1 MKPKQISIPNQA
13 DCSFSI
19 RKDTMANINNSWH
32 HHKEIELICFHKGS
46 GTQFIGDHIQRF
58 DAGDVVLIGT
68 DLPHYWKYDIEDTED
83 SGAAYSTVIHFRDN
97 FIGEKFL
104 FLPEVSSIKF
114 LLDKARNG
122 ILISGSRAAI
132 IQEKMELIYQLD
144 GMQKIIALLDCL
156 GTFANFKKLPCLSSL
171 GFKYDRRLSQKA
183 KLNKIYDFVFHN
195 FKHKIS
201 LVEVAAMVDLAPHSF
216 CRYFK
221 NHTGKTFS
229 LFLTEVRI
237 GYARKLMLEK
247 EMRIKEVCYESGFN
261 NITCFHKQ
269 FKSITN
275 KTPKEYVDIHFGV

>member
-1 MKPKQISIPNQA
+1 MKPRKISIPNQA
-13 DCSFSI
+13 DRSFSV
-19 RKDTMANINNSWH
+19 RKDTIANVNNSWH

-58 DAGDVVLIGT
+58 EAGDVVLIGT
-68 DLPHYWKYDIEDTED
+68 DLPHYWKYDQHEIEDP
-83 SGAAYSTVIHFRDN
+83 GAAYSTVIHFMDN
-97 FIGEKFL
+97 FMGEKFL
-104 FLPEVSSIKF
+104 LLPEVSSIKF

-122 ILISGSRAAI
+122 ILISGKRAAI
-132 IQEKMELIYQLD
+132 IQKKIECVYQLD

-156 GTFANFKKLPCLSSL
+156 ITFASFKKLPCLSSL
-171 GFKYDRRLSQKA
+171 GFKYDRRLSK
-183 KLNKIYDFVFHN
+183 KERLNKIYDFVLRN

-201 LVEVAAMVDLAPHSF
+201 LEEVAAMVDLTPHSF

-247 EMRIKEVCYESGFN
+247 EMGIKEVCYESGFN
-261 NITCFHKQ
+261 NVTCFHKQ

-275 KTPKEYVDIHFGV
+275 KTPKEYVNIHFST